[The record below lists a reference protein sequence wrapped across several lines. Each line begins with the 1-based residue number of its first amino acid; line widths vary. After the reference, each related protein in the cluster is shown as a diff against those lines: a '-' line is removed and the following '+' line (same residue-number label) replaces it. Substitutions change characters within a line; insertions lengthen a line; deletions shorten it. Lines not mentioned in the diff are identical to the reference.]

1 MKVIHMKNLW
11 VFVIAFLISL
21 LVMPLVVR
29 FANKN
34 GIVDKPNDRK
44 IHKKP
49 VPLLGGAAIFM
60 GCIVPFLIFSQID
73 LKVVSIVIASAVLV
87 VVGMFDDIY
96 DIKAKK
102 KLVVQILCAALVVG
116 AGIRV
121 NISEYITDN
130 VYLAFLIDGVI
141 SMCWIIG
148 IINAVNLID
157 GLDGLAGGVSFIAS
171 NAFMIILG
179 REGLDYVGYI
189 IALSLAGAILGFLFY
204 NFYPAKVFMGDMGS
218 TFIGFLL
225 AVLGII
231 ALDIPE
237 NPASI
242 VAPIII
248 LAVPIF
254 DTGLAILR
262 RIAQRQPLFSADKNH
277 LHHRL
282 ITKGF
287 SQRQAVFIIY
297 GLAVLAALV
306 GVIVDVKQYF
316 YFGVIV
322 IGFLMLLGIVINFS
336 GLLRIKKSVEKMYSE
351 IASTT
356 ERRIFNS

>member
-1 MKVIHMKNLW
+1 MKNLGA
-11 VFVIAFLISL
+11 FVIAFLISL
-21 LVMPLVVR
+21 LGMPLVIK

-34 GIVDKPNDRK
+34 GIVDKPNGRK

-49 VPLLGGAAIFM
+49 VPLLGGAAIFI
-60 GCIVPFLIFSQID
+60 GFIIPFVMFSNID
-73 LKVVSIVIASAVLV
+73 FKVVSIVVASVILV

-102 KLVVQILCAALVVG
+102 KLAVQILCSVLVVV

-130 VYLAFLIDGVI
+130 VYLAFLIDGLI
-141 SMCWIIG
+141 SICWIIG

-171 NAFMIILG
+171 IAFIIILG
-179 REGLDYVGYI
+179 REGSDYIGYI
-189 IALSLAGAILGFLFY
+189 IALSLAGAIIGFLLY

-218 TFIGFLL
+218 TFIGLLL
-225 AVLGII
+225 AVLSII

-237 NPASI
+237 NPASM

-282 ITKGF
+282 IAKGF

-297 GLAVLAALV
+297 SLAVLAALV
-306 GVIVDVKQYF
+306 GVIVDVKRWF
-316 YFGVIV
+316 YFGVV
-322 IGFLMLLGIVINFS
+322 VVGLLVVLGIVISFG
-336 GLLRIKKSVEKMYSE
+336 GLVRIEKFVEKMYKE
-351 IASTT
+351 MASTT
-356 ERRIFNS
+356 ERHTFNR

>member
-1 MKVIHMKNLW
+1 MKNLW
-11 VFVIAFLISL
+11 AFVIAFLVSL
-21 LVMPLVVR
+21 LGMPLVIK

-34 GIVDKPNDRK
+34 GIVDKPNGRK

-49 VPLLGGAAIFM
+49 VPLLGGAAIFI
-60 GCIVPFLIFSQID
+60 GFIIPFVMFSNID
-73 LKVVSIVIASAVLV
+73 FKVISIVVASAILV

-96 DIKAKK
+96 DIKAQK
-102 KLVVQILCAALVVG
+102 KLAVQILCSVLVVG

-121 NISEYITDN
+121 NISGYITDN
-130 VYLAFLIDGVI
+130 VYLAFLIDGLI

-157 GLDGLAGGVSFIAS
+157 GLDGLAGGVSLIAS
-171 NAFMIILG
+171 IAFIVVLG
-179 REGLDYVGYI
+179 RNGSNYIGYI

-297 GLAVLAALV
+297 SLAVLAALV
-306 GVIVDVKQYF
+306 GVIVDVKRWF
-316 YFGVIV
+316 YFGVVVVVALIF
-322 IGFLMLLGIVINFS
+322 IGILLNVNIFVKARYGKTY
-336 GLLRIKKSVEKMYSE
+336 GE
-351 IASTT
+351 IAFTKDKQMH
-356 ERRIFNS
+356 I

>member
-1 MKVIHMKNLW
+1 MENLW
-11 VFVIAFLISL
+11 AFIIAFLISL
-21 LVMPLVVR
+21 VVMPLVIK

-34 GIVDKPNDRK
+34 GIVDKPNGRK

-49 VPLLGGAAIFM
+49 VPLLGGTAIFM
-60 GCIVPFLIFSQID
+60 GFVIPFIIFSQID
-73 LKVVSIVIASAVLV
+73 LKIVSIVFASAILAVL
-87 VVGMFDDIY
+87 GMFDDIY
-96 DIKAKK
+96 DIEAKK
-102 KLVVQILCAALVVG
+102 KLVVQILCSILVVG
-116 AGIRV
+116 TGVRV

-130 VYLAFLIDGVI
+130 IYLAFLVDGLI
-141 SMCWIIG
+141 SVCWIIG
-148 IINAVNLID
+148 IINAINLID

-171 NAFMIILG
+171 IAFIVILG

-277 LHHRL
+277 LHHRF
-282 ITKGF
+282 IAKGL

-297 GLAVLAALV
+297 SLAVLAALV
-306 GVIVDVKQYF
+306 GVVVDVRQYF
-316 YFGVIV
+316 YFGIIV
-322 IGFLMLLGIVINFS
+322 IGLLVLLGILVSFD
-336 GLLRIKKSVEKMYSE
+336 GLLKIKRALAEKTYNE
-351 IASTT
+351 IASSKDEKTY
-356 ERRIFNS
+356 INN

>member
-1 MKVIHMKNLW
+1 MGNLW
-11 VFVIAFLISL
+11 AFVIAFLISL
-21 LVMPLVVR
+21 LGMPLVIK

-34 GIVDKPNDRK
+34 GIVDKPNGRK

-49 VPLLGGAAIFM
+49 VPLLGGAAIFI
-60 GCIVPFLIFSQID
+60 GFIVPFVIFSKVD
-73 LKVVSIVIASAVLV
+73 LRVISIAIASAVLV
-87 VVGMFDDIY
+87 VLGMFDDIY

-102 KLVVQILCAALVVG
+102 KLAVQILCSALVVG

-130 VYLAFLIDGVI
+130 IYLAFLIDGLI

-148 IINAVNLID
+148 IINAINLID

-171 NAFMIILG
+171 IAFIIILE
-179 REGLDYVGYI
+179 REGLDYIGYA
-189 IALSLAGAILGFLFY
+189 IALPLAGAILGFLFY

-225 AVLGII
+225 AILSII
-231 ALDIPE
+231 ALDIPK
-237 NPASI
+237 NPASM

-262 RIAQRQPLFSADKNH
+262 RM
-277 LHHRL
+277 
-282 ITKGF
+282 
-287 SQRQAVFIIY
+287 IIPQKVS
-297 GLAVLAALV
+297 VLNK
-306 GVIVDVKQYF
+306 I
-316 YFGVIV
+316 
-322 IGFLMLLGIVINFS
+322 S
-336 GLLRIKKSVEKMYSE
+336 
-351 IASTT
+351 
-356 ERRIFNS
+356 

>member
-1 MKVIHMKNLW
+1 MKNLW
-11 VFVIAFLISL
+11 AFVIAFLISL
-21 LVMPLVVR
+21 LLMPLVIK

-34 GIVDKPNDRK
+34 GIVDKPNGRK

-49 VPLLGGAAIFM
+49 VPLLGGAAIFI
-60 GCIVPFLIFSQID
+60 GFIIPFVMFSNID
-73 LKVVSIVIASAVLV
+73 FKIISIVVASAILV

-102 KLVVQILCAALVVG
+102 KLVMQIVCSALVVV

-121 NISEYITDN
+121 NVSEYITDN
-130 VYLAFLIDGVI
+130 VYLAFLIDGLI
-141 SMCWIIG
+141 SICWIIG

-157 GLDGLAGGVSFIAS
+157 GLDGLAAGVSLIAS
-171 NAFMIILG
+171 IAFIVVLG
-179 REGLDYVGYI
+179 RNGSNYIGYI
-189 IALSLAGAILGFLFY
+189 IALSLAGAILGFLLY

-306 GVIVDVKQYF
+306 GVIVDIKQYF

-322 IGFLMLLGIVINFS
+322 IVTLVFIGILLNVNIFVKARKIIS
-336 GLLRIKKSVEKMYSE
+336 GKTYGE
-351 IASTT
+351 IAFTKDKQMHIGS
-356 ERRIFNS
+356 